1 MAEFIGQEIAR
12 IRSLVGPDGQVLG
25 AVSGGVDST
34 VAAKLMTEAIGDRF
48 HAVLVDN
55 GCMRLNECEKVQ
67 EVLQAQLGINLTVVN
82 AGDEFLA
89 GLKGVDDPEKKR
101 KFIGGKFIDV
111 FEDEARKIEA
121 KSSGKVEW
129 FLQGTLYP
137 GKFWKAQYSTPL
149 LICSRCDR
157 KYFLQGTLPNHQ
169 NPPQRRW
176 YR

>member
-1 MAEFIGQEIAR
+1 VGICGAEQKWTMAEFIGQEIQR

-67 EVLQAQLGINLTVVN
+67 EVLQEQLGINLTVVD
-82 AGDEFLA
+82 AGEQFLA
-89 GLKGVDDPEKKR
+89 GLKGVHDPEQKR

-121 KSSGKVEW
+121 KSNGKVEW

-137 GKFWKAQYSTPL
+137 GTSSSIYHPTP
-149 LICSRCDR
+149 CSC
-157 KYFLQGTLPNHQ
+157 
-169 NPPQRRW
+169 
-176 YR
+176 